1 MCHMLSER
9 DCSGEPAAL
18 EVKPGV
24 NGYFGAVGRQT
35 DATVVSNAD
44 FGLWE
49 LESFPAAMVVSRAVS
64 AAMVVSRV
72 PARQPETVHQALGW
86 CQTSSG
92 QRGTPSGQ

>member
-35 DATVVSNAD
+35 DATAVSNAD

-49 LESFPAAMVVSRAVS
+49 LESFP